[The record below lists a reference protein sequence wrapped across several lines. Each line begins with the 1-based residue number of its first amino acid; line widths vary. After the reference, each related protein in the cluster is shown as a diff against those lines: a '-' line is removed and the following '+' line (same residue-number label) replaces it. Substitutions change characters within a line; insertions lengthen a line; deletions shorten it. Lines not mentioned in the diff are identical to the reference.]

1 MKCVSEPIRGDRIL
15 LIKQKL
21 AKEQRAVLPAG
32 ANGKMLP
39 GLCGYEQRLLL
50 DTPAHGVLV
59 RRCLFFVSHFP
70 W

>member
-15 LIKQKL
+15 LIKQNI
-21 AKEQRAVLPAG
+21 ASQQRAVLPAG
-32 ANGKMLP
+32 ANGTMLS
-39 GLCGYEQRLLL
+39 GLCGYEQRLLG

-59 RRCLFFVSHFP
+59 RRCRFFVSHFS